1 MKQSFHFCAVS
12 VILFCILT
20 LLPACRA
27 KPAPSAGF
35 ADPELMQTD
44 PTVPFNKFWRKPD
57 VDWSKYNTLYVA
69 DVNTS
74 HMLAMTDWQKG
85 ERKEEIERDVHEVGI
100 YARDAMKKA
109 FREDPDHRFTVVDAP
124 TEAPSALVF
133 EMAIIQLVPSKVALN
148 ALGLAPFGVGLG
160 VSAARGIANDK
171 SSVAFEARVRD
182 AASGDILML
191 AADREAEQ
199 STLIDLRAFKWYT
212 HAHGIIDAWSKQF
225 VRVLQQKPGEK
236 IKNTPTF
243 RLLPW

>member
-1 MKQSFHFCAVS
+1 MLLGALLV
-12 VILFCILT
+12 
-20 LLPACRA
+20 LPACRA

-35 ADPELMQTD
+35 ADPELMQSD

-85 ERKEEIERDVHEVGI
+85 ERKQEIERDVHDIGI
-100 YARDAMKKA
+100 YARDAVKKS
-109 FREDPDHRFTVVDAP
+109 FGHDSNHRFNVVDAP

-133 EMAIIQLVPSKVALN
+133 EMAIIELVPSKVTLN
-148 ALGLAPFGVGLG
+148 ALGYAPFGIGLG
-160 VSAARGIANDK
+160 VSAARGVANDK

-182 AASGDILML
+182 AATGDILML
-191 AADREAEQ
+191 AADRETEQ
-199 STLIDLRAFKWYT
+199 AALIDLRALKWYT
-212 HAHGIIDAWSKQF
+212 HAHGIIDAWSNQF
-225 VRVLQQKPGEK
+225 VHVLQQKPGEK
-236 IKNTPTF
+236 IKSSPTF